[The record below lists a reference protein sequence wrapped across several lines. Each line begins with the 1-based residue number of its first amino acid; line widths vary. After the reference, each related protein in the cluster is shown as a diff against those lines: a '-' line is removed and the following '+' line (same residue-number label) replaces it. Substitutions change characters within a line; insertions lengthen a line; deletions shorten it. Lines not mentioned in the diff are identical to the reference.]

1 MGISSSLS
9 LVSTY
14 HFPLKDHS
22 TLGKWRG
29 RKCSY
34 YMYSCISRASQVAL
48 VVKNPPANARDIR
61 DTALIT
67 GSGRS
72 PGEGHSNPFQ
82 YSCLENPTDRG
93 AWQATIHRTTK
104 SQTWLKRLSM
114 HTQSGLRRDTKS
126 TMHKIKKK
134 SRNWTLSK
142 LKTFVLWEALV
153 INERQTTNWG

>member
-1 MGISSSLS
+1 MLHKSSEQSSLITGPRLNFS
-9 LVSTY
+9 S
-14 HFPLKDHS
+14 PE
-22 TLGKWRG
+22 
-29 RKCSY
+29 
-34 YMYSCISRASQVAL
+34 A
-48 VVKNPPANARDIR
+48 KNPGVFHSSATAFHDTGDIR

-134 SRNWTLSK
+134 IKK
-142 LKTFVLWEALV
+142 LNLVKIKNFCSVGSTGDKWKTNHKLGLK
-153 INERQTTNWG
+153 ICKPYIRQRTSI